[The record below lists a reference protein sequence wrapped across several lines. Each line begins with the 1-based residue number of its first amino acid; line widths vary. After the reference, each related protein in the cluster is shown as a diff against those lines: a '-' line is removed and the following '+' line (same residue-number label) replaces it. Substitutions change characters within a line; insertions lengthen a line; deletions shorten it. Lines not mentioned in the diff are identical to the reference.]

1 MCGRYSITT
10 NPEAMRQLFRFLNP
24 TPNLPP
30 HYNAAPTQELPV
42 VRRDRTGARELVQLR
57 WGLIPV
63 WAKDQKIGYS
73 MINAKAETV
82 AEAPAYRAA
91 FQWRRC
97 LVATDGFYEW
107 RQEGKQKQP
116 YRFTLTD
123 GGLFAFAGLWERWRK
138 PRPRHGQA
146 ADAGGGGAAIDT
158 FTIIVTEAN
167 DLVRRVHD
175 RMPVIIDPAD
185 YDAWLDSADTT
196 IPMALLQPYPAERM
210 RSYPVSQRVNS
221 PKNDDPDVI
230 EEAHPDPSSGDL
242 FAGLGDDD
250 R

>member
-24 TPNLPP
+24 PPNLPP

-42 VRRDRTGARELVQLR
+42 VRRDRSGARELVQLR
-57 WGLIPV
+57 WGLIPF

-73 MINAKAETV
+73 TINAKAETV
-82 AEAPAYRAA
+82 AEAPAFRAA
-91 FQWRRC
+91 FQSRRC
-97 LVATDGFYEW
+97 LVAADGFYEW
-107 RQEGKQKQP
+107 RQEGKQKKKP
-116 YRFTLTD
+116 YRFTLKD
-123 GGLFAFAGLWERWRK
+123 GGPFAFAGLWERWRG
-138 PRPRHGQA
+138 PRPRSGQA
-146 ADAGGGGAAIDT
+146 VDAGGAASIES

-167 DLVRRVHD
+167 DLVRRIHD

-185 YDAWLDSADTT
+185 YDAWLEAADTT
-196 IPMALLQPYPAERM
+196 IPMALLQPYPAEKM

-230 EEAHPDPSSGDL
+230 AEVQADPPIGDL
-242 FAGLGDDD
+242 FAGLGENE

>member
-24 TPNLPP
+24 TPNVPP

-42 VRRDRTGARELVQLR
+42 VRRDHNGARELVQLR
-57 WGLIPV
+57 WGLIPA

-97 LVATDGFYEW
+97 LVVADGFYEW
-107 RQEGKQKQP
+107 RQQGKQKLP
-116 YRFTLTD
+116 YRFTLRD

-138 PRPRHGQA
+138 PRPRSGQGSDA
-146 ADAGGGGAAIDT
+146 AGDAPLET

-167 DLVRRVHD
+167 DLVRKIHD

-185 YDAWLDSADTT
+185 HDAWLEAADTT
-196 IPMALLQPYPAERM
+196 IPMALLQPYPAEKM
-210 RSYPVSQRVNS
+210 QGYPVSPRVNS
-221 PKNDDPDVI
+221 PKNDDPEVMA
-230 EEAHPDPSSGDL
+230 EAQPDRLSGDL
-242 FAGLGDDD
+242 FASLGEEDQ
-250 R
+250 

>member
-30 HYNAAPTQELPV
+30 HYNAAPTQQLPV
-42 VRRDRTGARELVQLR
+42 VRRDRSGARELAQLR
-57 WGLIPV
+57 WGLIPA

-73 MINAKAETV
+73 MINARAETV

-97 LVATDGFYEW
+97 LVAADGFYEW
-107 RQEGKQKQP
+107 RQEGKQTKP
-116 YRFTLTD
+116 YRFTLKD
-123 GGLFAFAGLWERWRK
+123 GALFAFAGLWERWRK
-138 PRPRHGQA
+138 HPRAGQDPDPGG
-146 ADAGGGGAAIDT
+146 DAPLET
-158 FTIIVTEAN
+158 FTIIVTQAN
-167 DLVRRVHD
+167 DLVRKIHD
-175 RMPVIIDPAD
+175 RMPVIIDPID
-185 YDAWLDSADTT
+185 YDAWLEATDTA

-210 RSYPVSQRVNS
+210 RSYPVGQRVNS
-221 PKNDDPDVI
+221 PKNDDPDVMA
-230 EEAHPDPSSGDL
+230 EAQADPPSGDL
-242 FAGLGDDD
+242 FAGLAEDG